1 VKNKQIVGLIAAAVA
16 FGLSTASFA
25 QAQGVYVGGSIGQAQ
40 AANWCDTEPGI
51 TIASCDDK
59 DTGWKVFLGYRFHRN
74 FAAEASYM
82 NGGEYTAT
90 VNFFGTPASVK
101 TDATAFGLAA
111 LGIFPVSEQLELFGK
126 LGFVNGES
134 DADVIIGG
142 SRFTVGDSG
151 TELTFGLGA
160 VYNVAP
166 RFGIRAEWENIDDAD
181 ISMLSVGIQYRF

>member
-1 VKNKQIVGLIAAAVA
+1 
-16 FGLSTASFA
+16 
-25 QAQGVYVGGSIGQAQ
+25 
-40 AANWCDTEPGI
+40 
-51 TIASCDDK
+51 
-59 DTGWKVFLGYRFHRN
+59 
-74 FAAEASYM
+74 M
-82 NGGEYTAT
+82 NGGEYSAT

-111 LGIFPVSEQLELFGK
+111 LGILPVSEQLELFGK

>member
-1 VKNKQIVGLIAAAVA
+1 MNGKQQLVLIAALLAL
-16 FGLSTASFA
+16 GLSTASFA
-25 QAQGVYVGGSIGQAQ
+25 QAQGVYLGGSIGQAQ
-40 AANWCDTEPGI
+40 ARSWCDTEPGI
-51 TIASCDDK
+51 TVAACDDK

-74 FAAEASYM
+74 FAAEASFM
-82 NGGEYTAT
+82 NAGEYSAT
-90 VNFFGTPASVK
+90 VNFFGTPASVS

-111 LGIFPVSEQLELFGK
+111 LGILPVSEQLELFGK

-134 DADVIIGG
+134 DAEVVVGG
-142 SRFTVGDSG
+142 SRVAVGDRG